1 MRVVIT
7 GAGGFLGAR
16 LLRRLAADGTLDG
29 RPVGEVV
36 LFDAHPPQTVP
47 ADAPFPILSAAGDI
61 ADPAA
66 VAALFAG
73 GADAVFHLAAV
84 VSGQAEADF
93 DLGMRV
99 NLDGTRAVLEACRA
113 LPAPPRLVF
122 ASSLAVFGGGNAGVV
137 GDDTPARPENS
148 YGAQKAAGEI
158 LVGEYARRGFVDGRA
173 LRLPTVIVRP
183 GAPNAAASGFA
194 SSIVR
199 EPLQGFPA
207 VCPVEVR
214 TEMWVLSPRRAVDA
228 LVRAHDLPASA
239 WGTNRVLN
247 LPGLTV
253 SVAQVID
260 AVRAV
265 GGDRAAN
272 LIRWQ
277 PDERVRRIV
286 YGWPARFAP
295 ERGLALGFRA
305 DADAH
310 EIVRAFAEDELGRTR
325 FQ

>member
-1 MRVVIT
+1 MRVIIT
-7 GAGGFLGAR
+7 GAGGFLGSR
-16 LLRRLAADGTLDG
+16 LLRRLAADGTLGG
-29 RPVGEVV
+29 RPIGEVA
-36 LFDAHPPQTVP
+36 LFDAAPPQAP
-47 ADAPFPILSAAGDI
+47 ADAPFPVSASAGDV
-61 ADPAA
+61 ADPGD
-66 VAALFAG
+66 VARLFAG

-99 NLDGTRAVLEACRA
+99 NLDGTRLVLEACRA

-122 ASSLAVFGGGNAGVV
+122 ASSLAVFGGGNSGVV
-137 GDDTPARPENS
+137 RDDTPALPENS
-148 YGAQKAAGEI
+148 YGAQKAAGEL
-158 LVGEYARRGFVDGRA
+158 LVNEYSRRGFVDGRA
-173 LRLPTVIVRP
+173 LRFPTVVVRP

-199 EPLQGFPA
+199 EPLQGLPA

-228 LVRAHDLPASA
+228 MVLAHDLPAAA
-239 WGTNRVLN
+239 WGANRILN

-253 SVAQVID
+253 SIAQVID

-272 LIRWQ
+272 LVRWQ
-277 PDERVRRIV
+277 PDDRVRRIV

-295 ERGLALGFRA
+295 ERGLAMGFRA
-305 DADAH
+305 DGDAY

-325 FQ
+325 FA